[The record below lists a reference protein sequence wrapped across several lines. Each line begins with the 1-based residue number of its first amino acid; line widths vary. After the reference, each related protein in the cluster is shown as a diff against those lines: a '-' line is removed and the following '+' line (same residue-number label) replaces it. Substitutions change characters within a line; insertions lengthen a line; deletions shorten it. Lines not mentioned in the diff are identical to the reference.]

1 MIEGRAVERLPS
13 SRRTVA
19 REATIVILTGPPS
32 VAKVPTSSVAALCPR
47 SPMRYALLA
56 LALAAAC
63 DKPPATPTPTADHAP
78 AAVPPTS
85 ATPSAPAAAHPST
98 DPAPP
103 PAGALPPGHPPIAPT
118 GSPHGAPPP
127 GAPGA
132 GPMAAAVPAETGV
145 DRPLPL
151 EGGGSVAEL
160 RARLAK
166 VKDSTKHPVLED
178 AFRKTFTV
186 DRAARDVSGAEALLT
201 PLAQDPDPAIAS
213 LAERTL
219 GYVRVSSGFD
229 QEGAKAR
236 YARAL
241 ELDPDY
247 GEAHYAQ
254 AFMLAMGD
262 RAAGKVHFDRAMA
275 LGVPD
280 TRGLKEQFYGQ

>member
-1 MIEGRAVERLPS
+1 
-13 SRRTVA
+13 
-19 REATIVILTGPPS
+19 
-32 VAKVPTSSVAALCPR
+32 
-47 SPMRYALLA
+47 MRFALLA

-78 AAVPPTS
+78 AAVPPGQT
-85 ATPSAPAAAHPST
+85 APPPAAHPPSEPT
-98 DPAPP
+98 PP

-118 GSPHGAPPP
+118 GAPHGAPPA
-127 GAPGA
+127 GGPGA

-166 VKDSTKHPVLED
+166 VKDTTKHAVLED

-186 DRAARDVSGAEALLT
+186 DRAARDVPGAEGLLT

-229 QEGAKAR
+229 QEGA
-236 YARAL
+236 
-241 ELDPDY
+241 
-247 GEAHYAQ
+247 
-254 AFMLAMGD
+254 
-262 RAAGKVHFDRAMA
+262 
-275 LGVPD
+275 
-280 TRGLKEQFYGQ
+280 